1 MAETNAPAPQ
11 TPAPQTPA
19 PAPKVKTAADSA
31 RSIFK
36 EFKDFISRGNV
47 LDMAVGIIVGGAF
60 TSIVS
65 SLVDDLLMPLIG
77 TVLAGINFKS
87 LGVTI
92 PWGNQ
97 PYLNFGSFIQQI
109 IVFLLTA
116 ACVFVLVKT
125 VKDYPQAEGCTAGTA
140 EAHQGSGASDGNPGS
155 AQGTGRK
162 ISILLL
168 SGTSA
173 DTVQR
178 AFFAAPFLYISGHF
192 PAVPGEFRHPSGQD
206 YPK

>member
-19 PAPKVKTAADSA
+19 PQTPQPAQKVKTASDSA
-31 RSIFK
+31 RSILK

-77 TVLAGINFKS
+77 TLLVGINFKS

-92 PWGNQ
+92 PWGNH
-97 PYLNFGSFIQQI
+97 PYLNFGSFIQQVI
-109 IVFLLTA
+109 IFLLTA
-116 ACVFVLVKT
+116 ACVFALVKT
-125 VKDYPQAEGCTAGTA
+125 VNKITHKQKAAPKPTKDQELLTEIRDLLKAQAE
-140 EAHQGSGASDGNPGS
+140 
-155 AQGTGRK
+155 K
-162 ISILLL
+162 
-168 SGTSA
+168 
-173 DTVQR
+173 
-178 AFFAAPFLYISGHF
+178 
-192 PAVPGEFRHPSGQD
+192 
-206 YPK
+206 

>member
-19 PAPKVKTAADSA
+19 PAPRVKTAADSA
-31 RSIFK
+31 LSIFK

-65 SLVDDLLMPLIG
+65 SLVADLLMPLIG
-77 TVLAGINFKS
+77 TVLARINSKS
-87 LGVTI
+87 LGVTT

-125 VKDYPQAEGCTAGTA
+125 VNKITHKQKAAPPAPPKPTKDQELLMEIRDLLKAQAE
-140 EAHQGSGASDGNPGS
+140 
-155 AQGTGRK
+155 K
-162 ISILLL
+162 
-168 SGTSA
+168 
-173 DTVQR
+173 
-178 AFFAAPFLYISGHF
+178 
-192 PAVPGEFRHPSGQD
+192 
-206 YPK
+206 